1 MGLLDSHSAAN
12 LVVEEGLVV
21 TYSRQKISGQWS
33 WVSGNMSGTHY
44 YMNEYRRYATKSFK
58 YVGMTY
64 AAATSCRNAMISRFT
79 RSTKIDA
86 WDDSCTDGAWV
97 SKDGGSILMTS
108 IALTHDDGC
117 MWSVRVRVN
126 ENDVHYSK
134 EGEVSSYTSVF
145 SSERS
150 RSYGTDGAGNA
161 DEKEA

>member
-1 MGLLDSHSAAN
+1 MGLLTSYSAAN

-33 WVSGNMSGTHY
+33 WTSANMSGTHY

-64 AAATSCRNAMISRFT
+64 AAAKSCRDAMVKYFA
-79 RSTKIDA
+79 RSIKIDA
-86 WDDSCTDGAWV
+86 WDDSCADGQWV
-97 SKDGGSILMTS
+97 SKDGGSMLMTTVT
-108 IALTHDDGC
+108 LTHDDGC

-145 SSERS
+145 SSERT
-150 RSYGTDGAGNA
+150 RSYGGDGNGGG